1 MLIGHNKVAKQL
13 FNYFFKEIQKQPPEV
28 QKQSTEVFWKK
39 MYSKKFRKF
48 HRETP
53 VLESIFNKVADL
65 LQVFKRE
72 TPTQAFF
79 YEVYKTLK
87 STYFEEHLQMTASVG
102 FL

>member
-1 MLIGHNKVAKQL
+1 M
-13 FNYFFKEIQKQPPEV
+13 
-28 QKQSTEVFWKK
+28 
-39 MYSKKFRKF
+39 
-48 HRETP
+48 
-53 VLESIFNKVADL
+53 LESIFNKVADL

-87 STYFEEHLQMTASVG
+87 NTYFEEHLQMTASIG